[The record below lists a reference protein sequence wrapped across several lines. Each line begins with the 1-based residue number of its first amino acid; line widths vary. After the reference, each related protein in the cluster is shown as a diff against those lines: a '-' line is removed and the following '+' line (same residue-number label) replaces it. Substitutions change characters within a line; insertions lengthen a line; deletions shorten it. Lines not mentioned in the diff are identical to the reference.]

1 MANREIVINPIIEPQ
16 FLMEITTAILSV
28 PIVFVPHY
36 HYSYLDNALVQ
47 LISTSQ
53 KTHCGLNI
61 SYDDLVEFDI
71 ARGSIDFNTKKKD
84 ECYKLPSFLTDLLDN
99 ENGLGNKKIYLFKG
113 ALKSLFS
120 DEECILQ
127 LLQFATLYEKGVL
140 ERTKTLIFIDDIP
153 ISSFPSVLIPH
164 TQVVNIL
171 LPSAEIIEELLLP
184 IPLSKSIFLTD
195 EREAY
200 LTSLIRTF
208 QGLHQLQ
215 IINIP

>member
-71 ARGSIDFNTKKKD
+71 ARGSIDFNTKKRTNAIN
-84 ECYKLPSFLTDLLDN
+84 YH
-99 ENGLGNKKIYLFKG
+99 LF
-113 ALKSLFS
+113 
-120 DEECILQ
+120 
-127 LLQFATLYEKGVL
+127 
-140 ERTKTLIFIDDIP
+140 
-153 ISSFPSVLIPH
+153 
-164 TQVVNIL
+164 
-171 LPSAEIIEELLLP
+171 
-184 IPLSKSIFLTD
+184 
-195 EREAY
+195 
-200 LTSLIRTF
+200 
-208 QGLHQLQ
+208 
-215 IINIP
+215 